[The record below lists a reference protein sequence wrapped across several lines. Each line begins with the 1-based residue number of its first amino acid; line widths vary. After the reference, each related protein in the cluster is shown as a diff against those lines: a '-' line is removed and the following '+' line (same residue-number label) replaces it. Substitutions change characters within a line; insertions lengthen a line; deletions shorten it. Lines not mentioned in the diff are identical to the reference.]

1 MTQAQ
6 REWLNAKNLGMLS
19 RIIFW
24 ISACTVA
31 ISACVA
37 VALLDMGLSLFLSFS
52 GFIGLGVSGMLMTA
66 AVDRGRQEE
75 AED

>member
-31 ISACVA
+31 ISACIA
-37 VALLDMGLSLFLSFS
+37 VALL
-52 GFIGLGVSGMLMTA
+52 GLGVSGMLMAA